1 MKPENALN
9 RAEQLIAVGQKAV
22 AHEALY
28 TLITEQTPI
37 SVGGREAQA
46 VAAQAQAHA
55 QAAAAAAEAAAAN
68 AKNDEGS
75 AAKGAAAAAAAA
87 AASAAAAQASA
98 MQASTSVWSKTY
110 EGIMFKLVALC
121 VELRRP
127 IALKE
132 SLHRYRALCGPANVQ
147 SLEVVLMHAVQLTEQ
162 AIEAARA
169 HAADNYQAGATTVA
183 DEVHMNGAKANDDDD
198 DEASVEEEE
207 EELGGTEDEDTQPH
221 WGAEMPANLLLEA
234 SGMSTSR
241 SRTDRQLLVPTL
253 LFAWEVF
260 RTALDI
266 SKNSPRLE
274 ACYYEVAKR
283 AFAFASKFQRAAEF
297 RRLCDL
303 LRQHLTSLLRYP
315 ARVGTPEVQLSN
327 PATMHRF
334 LEVRFLQLDG
344 AIQMKN
350 WQEAY
355 RTVEDVHELFTL
367 SKRPPTREMMM
378 HYYDKLATIFWVA
391 DSYLLHALALYRL
404 WVLQAGHR
412 EGATAETITELVH
425 RLVAA
430 TLCVPCSEHSLQAP
444 YLDVFMEPAALAHGE
459 ATRHAKMLAL
469 LGWSAPTAATAGTS
483 PNAANGPVAPTSRT
497 WLMQELVAQD
507 VPAACVAPLQRLFQE
522 VAANEDA
529 IDMPPPSRFSGT
541 AGALGEAVH
550 ALTAYASES
559 TEGAAAPADVR
570 RVLQPYLQPLRRAAI
585 GGILVRVCASY
596 ASIRLERL
604 LALMSFTP
612 AAEAQRVALEYIKA
626 DRLGLRLD
634 YRAGCAVVEQPPHE
648 LEAVGNAAAVLSA
661 RLREAMKWVTGRQP
675 AADSAE
681 ERRLARLADRTDAVR
696 VETEGLQARERR
708 QQLEAAEADAEARA
722 EDIEREERRQAQ
734 LEEARAAERQKRRAA
749 EEAQRRE
756 VEQIRREI
764 EEREQQEIRR
774 LQAEMEAR
782 KRAGVSAAV
791 AAAGLSVNAPAPDSL
806 RADASADWSADAL
819 LAIAGGGSGDDT
831 APVGPDGTKLSR
843 QDILLRQQQEQLTQ
857 RRELAQ
863 KLSGLARR
871 LDYMDRALHERQAHK
886 LEAYHREVTAQIIE
900 RRRSA
905 AAKRIE
911 QLREQYER
919 DRAEKQRLE
928 PVFLSAVY
936 REAVQ
941 RIRHEAE
948 RRAHEDRLRRERRQR
963 EQAQEREREEREKEQ
978 MDAVALEEAPAPA
991 PPPPPPSAR
1000 APEISASTG
1009 IGRPDGTAAERPPPP
1024 PPPPTAP
1031 PSAASRGYI
1040 PPHLRRAQEP
1050 RSDTRQ
1056 PPAPVRRNTGFGFGA
1071 QRGA

>member
-1 MKPENALN
+1 
-9 RAEQLIAVGQKAV
+9 
-22 AHEALY
+22 
-28 TLITEQTPI
+28 
-37 SVGGREAQA
+37 
-46 VAAQAQAHA
+46 
-55 QAAAAAAEAAAAN
+55 
-68 AKNDEGS
+68 
-75 AAKGAAAAAAAA
+75 
-87 AASAAAAQASA
+87 

-169 HAADNYQAGATTVA
+169 HAADNYQAGAVTVT
-183 DEVHMNGAKANDDDD
+183 DQVHMNGDKANDDDE
-198 DEASVEEEE
+198 EASVEEAEAEEE

-274 ACYYEVAKR
+274 TCYYEVAKR

-327 PATMHRF
+327 PATMQRF

-344 AIQMKN
+344 AIQMEN

-355 RTVEDVHELFTL
+355 RTVEDVHELFSL
-367 SKRPPTREMMM
+367 NKRPPPREMMM

-391 DSYLLHALALYRL
+391 DNYLLHALALYRL
-404 WVLQAGHR
+404 WVLQAGNR
-412 EGATAETITELVH
+412 EGATTEAIAELAH

-444 YLDVFMEPAALAHGE
+444 YLDVFMEPAAVTHGE

-469 LGWSAPTAATAGTS
+469 LGWPAPATAMAGTS
-483 PNAANGPVAPTSRT
+483 SKAANGQVAPTSRP

-507 VPAACVAPLQRLFQE
+507 VLAVCVAPLQRLFQE
-522 VAANEDA
+522 VAADEDA
-529 IDMPPPSRFSGT
+529 IDMPTPSRFSGT
-541 AGALGEAVH
+541 AGALGEAVQ

-570 RVLQPYLQPLRRAAI
+570 RALQPYLQPLHRAAI
-585 GGILVRVCASY
+585 GGILARVCALY

-604 LALMSFTP
+604 LALMSFMP

-661 RLREAMKWVTGRQP
+661 RLREGMKWVTGRQP
-675 AADSAE
+675 VADSAE
-681 ERRLARLADRTDAVR
+681 ERQLACLADRTDAVR
-696 VETEGLQARERR
+696 VETEGRQARERR

-722 EDIEREERRQAQ
+722 EHIEREERRQAQ
-734 LEEARAAERQKRRAA
+734 LEEARAVERQKRRAA

-756 VEQIRREI
+756 VEQIRREM

-791 AAAGLSVNAPAPDSL
+791 AAAGLSVNAPTPGSL
-806 RADASADWSADAL
+806 RGDAPADWSADAL
-819 LAIAGGGSGDDT
+819 LGIAGGGSGDDA

-871 LDYMDRALHERQAHK
+871 LDYMDRALHERQAPK
-886 LEAYHREVTAQIIE
+886 LEAHHREVTAQIIE

-936 REAVQ
+936 RDAVQ

-963 EQAQEREREEREKEQ
+963 EQAQEREREKEQ
-978 MDAVALEEAPAPA
+978 MDAVAHEEAPAPA
-991 PPPPPPSAR
+991 PPPPSSAR
-1000 APEISASTG
+1000 APETPASTG
-1009 IGRPDGTAAERPPPP
+1009 IGRPDGAAAERPPP

-1031 PSAASRGYI
+1031 PSAASRGYV
-1040 PPHLRRAQEP
+1040 PPHLRRAQAP
-1050 RSDTRQ
+1050 PSDTRQ
-1056 PPAPVRRNTGFGFGA
+1056 PPPAVRRNVGFGFGA